1 VCVGREAE
9 RAECRARV
17 WRVRPGGGRRGMF
30 SQKASHTLPCAA
42 PMQMLM
48 RSWEKRREE
57 EEEEEE
63 RDQVEYICAEAD
75 R

>member
-1 VCVGREAE
+1 
-9 RAECRARV
+9 
-17 WRVRPGGGRRGMF
+17 
-30 SQKASHTLPCAA
+30 
-42 PMQMLM
+42 MQMLM

-57 EEEEEE
+57 EEEEEQ